1 MVSTGTETF
10 DVVIVGAGPVGL
22 YAAARLGSLGISVLV
37 LERNDEPHRQGSKAL
52 CIQSDVLDLLDTVGC
67 GKPLIEIGCAW
78 NVSRTFIGSREIR
91 TTIFEEAPSGTPAFV
106 NVPQW
111 RVEEQLRHAALG
123 TGRVTIEWG
132 AEFLSLTQAPAAS
145 ARAGG
150 REVEVVFRRN
160 GERVARKAT
169 FLLGCDGVRSNV
181 REALGVAW
189 LGRVHADRFLI
200 ADVKVRTDWP
210 KERRFWFDAASNA
223 GRQIVIHPQ
232 PDDVWRIDW
241 QLPGDCDP
249 QRETTIEHLGP
260 RIRALAGDVPFE
272 LDWAS
277 TYQFHQ
283 KHAEKL
289 RVGNVFLAGDA
300 AHALPPFGARGM
312 NSGLQDAE
320 NLAWKVAATLNLNA
334 GDGLLDSYDEERLL
348 AARENVSITGD
359 TIRFMVPPTRLH
371 HIYRNALLRL
381 SARFPRFNRFVNS
394 GRMSTP
400 TCYRGLSAIQAPTQA
415 TLAPGDLIPNLAFRD
430 VPLRNALSGGFA
442 LIVDLRTGVGIEAAE
457 HAARDATIRGMGGF
471 FQIVTAGSNG
481 SVDRAQEAL
490 LSVLELSQAAA
501 ILVRPDGYVAGVAK
515 ADPADMIGA
524 CLKAHGMEAPLDRA
538 VGTPAAPRTSHAA

>member
-1 MVSTGTETF
+1 MTFRRATDF

-22 YAAARLGSLGISVLV
+22 YAAARLGSLGVSVLV

-78 NVSRTFIGSREIR
+78 NVSRTFIGTREIR
-91 TTIFEEAPSGTPAFV
+91 TTVFDKAPSSTPAFV

-111 RVEEQLRHAALG
+111 RVEEQLRHAALR
-123 TGRVTIEWG
+123 TGKVTIEWG
-132 AEFLSLTQAPAAS
+132 AEFVSLTQSTGTGAADREIEVVYRRKGGPAACS
-145 ARAGG
+145 
-150 REVEVVFRRN
+150 
-160 GERVARKAT
+160 AT

-210 KERRFWFDAASNA
+210 KERRFWFDASSNA

-320 NLAWKVAATLNLNA
+320 NLAWKVAAALSLKA
-334 GDGLLDSYDEERLL
+334 GDCLLDSYDEERLL

-371 HIYRNALLRL
+371 HLYRNALLRL
-381 SARFPRFNRFVNS
+381 SAWFPRFNRFVNS

-400 TCYRGLSAIQAPTQA
+400 TCYRGLPAFKAPTQA
-415 TLAPGDLIPNLAFRD
+415 ALAPGDLIPNLSFTD
-430 VPLRNALSGGFA
+430 VPLRKAFSGGFA
-442 LIVDLRTGVGIEAAE
+442 LIVDLRSSAGIEAAE
-457 HAARDATIRGMGGF
+457 HAGRSPAIRAMGSF
-471 FQIVTAGSNG
+471 FQVVAAGSKAA
-481 SVDRAQEAL
+481 SDQAQEAL
-490 LSVLELSQAAA
+490 LSVLDLAEATA
-501 ILVRPDGYVAGVAK
+501 ILVRPDGYVAGVAQ
-515 ADPADMIGA
+515 DNPADMIDA
-524 CLKAHGMEAPLDRA
+524 CLKAHGLGAPLDRA
-538 VGTPAAPRTSHAA
+538 AGILAAARTSHAA

>member
-1 MVSTGTETF
+1 MISAGKKDF

-22 YAAARLGSLGISVLV
+22 YAAARLGSLGVSVLV
-37 LERNDEPHRQGSKAL
+37 LERNGEPHRQGSKAL
-52 CIQSDVLDLLDTVGC
+52 CVQSDVLDLLDTVGC

-78 NVSRTFIGSREIR
+78 NVSRTFIGAREIR
-91 TTIFEEAPSGTPAFV
+91 TTLFDEAPSGTPAFV

-123 TGRVTIEWG
+123 TGSVTIEWG
-132 AEFLSLTQAPAAS
+132 AEFLSLAQSSPAN
-145 ARAGG
+145 AGG
-150 REVEVVFRRN
+150 REVEVVYRRN

-181 REALGVAW
+181 RDALGVAW

-249 QRETTIEHLGP
+249 QRETTIEHIGP

-334 GDGLLDSYDEERLL
+334 GDSLLDSYDEERLL

-371 HIYRNALLRL
+371 HLYRNALLRL

-400 TCYRGLSAIQAPTQA
+400 TCYRGLSAIQAPTWA
-415 TLAPGDLIPNLAFRD
+415 ALSPGDLIPNLTFTD
-430 VPLRNALSGGFA
+430 VPLRKALSGGFA
-442 LIVDLRTGVGIEAAE
+442 LIVDLRSGAGIAAAE
-457 HAARDATIRGMGGF
+457 HAGRDPAIRAMGAF
-471 FQIVTAGSNG
+471 FQMLAAGSNG
-481 SVDRAQEAL
+481 AVDPAQEAL
-490 LSVLELSQAAA
+490 LGVLELSQAAA
-501 ILVRPDGYVAGVAK
+501 VLVRPDGYVAGVAR
-515 ADPADMIGA
+515 ADPADMIDA
-524 CLKAHGMEAPLDRA
+524 CLKAHGLGAPLDRA
-538 VGTPAAPRTSHAA
+538 VGTSAAARTSHAA

>member
-1 MVSTGTETF
+1 MTFRRATDF

-22 YAAARLGSLGISVLV
+22 YAAARLGSLGVSVLV

-78 NVSRTFIGSREIR
+78 NVSRTFIGTREIR
-91 TTIFEEAPSGTPAFV
+91 TTVFDKAPSGTPAFV

-111 RVEEQLRHAALG
+111 RVEEQLRHAALR
-123 TGRVTIEWG
+123 TGKVTIEWG
-132 AEFLSLTQAPAAS
+132 ADFVSLTQSTGTGAAD
-145 ARAGG
+145 
-150 REVEVVFRRN
+150 REVEVVYRRK
-160 GERVARKAT
+160 GGPAACSAT

-210 KERRFWFDAASNA
+210 KERRFWFDASSNA

-320 NLAWKVAATLNLNA
+320 NLAWKVAAALSLKA
-334 GDGLLDSYDEERLL
+334 GDRLLDSYDEERLL

-371 HIYRNALLRL
+371 HLYRNALLRL
-381 SARFPRFNRFVNS
+381 SAWFPRFNRFVNS

-400 TCYRGLSAIQAPTQA
+400 TCYRGLPAFKAPTQA
-415 TLAPGDLIPNLAFRD
+415 ALAPGDLIPNLSFTD
-430 VPLRNALSGGFA
+430 VPLRKAFSGGFA
-442 LIVDLRTGVGIEAAE
+442 LIVDLRSSAGIEAAE
-457 HAARDATIRGMGGF
+457 HAGRSPAIRAMGSF
-471 FQIVTAGSNG
+471 FQVVAAGSKAA
-481 SVDRAQEAL
+481 SDQAQEAL
-490 LSVLELSQAAA
+490 LSVLDLAEATA
-501 ILVRPDGYVAGVAK
+501 ILVRPDGYVAGVAQ
-515 ADPADMIGA
+515 DNPADMIDA
-524 CLKAHGMEAPLDRA
+524 CLKAHGLGAPLDRA
-538 VGTPAAPRTSHAA
+538 AGILAAARTSHAA